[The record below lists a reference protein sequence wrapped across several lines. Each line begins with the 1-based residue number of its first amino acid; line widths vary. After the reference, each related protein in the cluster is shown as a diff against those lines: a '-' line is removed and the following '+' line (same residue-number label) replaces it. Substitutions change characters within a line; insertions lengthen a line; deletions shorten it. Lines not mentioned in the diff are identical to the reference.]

1 MSEDPTI
8 YNEKADGEYRL
19 ARDRALTENKGP
31 YKVVLVDQYSGHC
44 EDGYGD
50 YADYDTIGEAI
61 AAARGI
67 TERGIRH
74 CGTIEAWHGMGDAG
88 IVYDAEHRMVW
99 SGVMEY
105 SKMKGA
111 LKDPKGICRAV
122 AFATK
127 AHQGQM
133 RKGTDIPY
141 VTHPISVGMLLARA
155 GCADDLIMAGI
166 LHDCL
171 EDTETTFEQ
180 LEDEFNENVAQIVL
194 DCSEKD
200 RSNTWIS
207 RKKAT
212 VTKLKDISEEACLV
226 ACADKTHNL
235 WSMIKDYEQH
245 GESLWSR
252 FNATKE
258 SQIWYYRALG
268 TVFSEHDPQ
277 HNLFQDYQKHLK
289 TFLELVEPPV

>member
-1 MSEDPTI
+1 MTEDPI
-8 YNEKADGEYRL
+8 EYNSAQDSEYIRNRTRAAMEAD
-19 ARDRALTENKGP
+19 GP
-31 YKVVLVDQYSGHC
+31 YKVLLIDQFDVVDGAG
-44 EDGYGD
+44 EYGV
-50 YADYDTIGEAI
+50 YPTFAEAVEV
-61 AAARGI
+61 ARAI
-67 TERGIRH
+67 TESGIRH
-74 CGTIEAWHGMGDAG
+74 CGSVEEWRGMGDTAC
-88 IVYDAEHRMVW
+88 VYDIHHMLVW
-99 SGVMEY
+99 SGVTEY
-105 SKMKGA
+105 SKMKGP
-111 LKDPKGICRAV
+111 LKDPDGICRAV

-127 AHQGQM
+127 AHAGQL
-133 RKGTDIPY
+133 RKGTDVPY

-155 GCADDLIMAGI
+155 GCADDLVMAGI

-180 LEDEFNENVAQIVL
+180 LEDEFNEKVAEIVQ
-194 DCSEKD
+194 DCSEQDKSD
-200 RSNTWIS
+200 TWIN

-212 VTKLKDISEEACLV
+212 VKKLKTASDEACLV
-226 ACADKTHNL
+226 SCADKTHNL

-252 FNATKE
+252 FNATRE

-277 HNLFQDYQKHLK
+277 HNLFQDYQEHLK